1 MKFYKIGE
9 LANILN
15 IKIDT
20 IRYYEKIGLIPKPE
34 RQENE
39 YRVYS
44 ERYVDIIQF
53 IILCKNNGFTLKEV
67 NEIMILLSSGGNNSQ
82 QLKTV
87 VNNKIDTIDSK
98 IKELIFLKKQLNE
111 VLEDCISMDCTIMD
125 LLQK

>member
-9 LANILN
+9 LAKILN
-15 IKIDT
+15 IKVDT

-44 ERYVDIIQF
+44 EKYVDIIQF
-53 IILCKNNGFTLKEV
+53 IVLCKNNGFTLKEV
-67 NEIMILLSSGGNNSQ
+67 NEIMILLSPGGDNSE

-87 VNNKIDTIDSK
+87 VSNKINTIDSK
-98 IKELIFLKKQLNE
+98 IKELVFLKKQLKE
-111 VLEDCISMDCTIMD
+111 ILESCDSTDCTIMD
-125 LLQK
+125 FL